1 MRTRIATVGHVDH
14 GKSTLI
20 GRLLAD
26 TGQAQPG
33 REAKVQTLCEEE
45 GRRFEFA
52 FLLDA
57 LEEEQS
63 QGITID
69 VTEVPWKFD
78 GREYVFVDTPGHRE
92 FLKKMVGGASTVD
105 AAILMLDAVEGVRD
119 TFRRQLRVLDLLGV
133 RHRIVLINKMDLAA
147 WSEDV
152 WRERLAEVRQL
163 EPNAVVLPAAAWHG
177 SNLLGRPIEMPW
189 YDGPCLAE
197 ALAAIRPEKP
207 QDEPTRFF
215 VQDIYR
221 FDDKRIYAGRV
232 GAGEV
237 RVGQV
242 LEFHPGGA
250 KTRVRSIEVFGER
263 RESAC
268 QGDSIGLTLEDPLY
282 LERGALAFDPERPPL
297 RAREAIADLFW
308 LGREALKMG
317 DAVIIKSGTS
327 SLRAEVRSIEG
338 GFEGEVEGAV
348 NMFGRVKLRFEKP
361 VAFDRFS
368 EGLGTGRF
376 VACKNGEVLGG
387 GRWVDQAQE
396 RFDHL
401 GQVLWLTGFSGAGKT
416 TLARELESR
425 LEAQGKAVV
434 VLDGDSLREGLCRDL
449 GFSPQ
454 DRSENLRRAA
464 EVAKLF
470 ADKGFTVICAFISPL
485 RGQRETA
492 REIIGAERF
501 REVFIDADLKTCEQ
515 RDVKGLYAKA
525 RRGEI
530 SNFTGIGADFEVPD
544 RPDLHIRTDRH
555 SVAECLGQLIEGVTP

>member
-33 REAKVQTLCEEE
+33 REAKVQSLCDEE

-119 TFRRQLRVLDLLGV
+119 TFRRQLRMLDLLGV
-133 RHRIVLINKMDLAA
+133 KHRIVLINKMDLTA
-147 WSEDV
+147 WSEEV
-152 WRERLAEVRQL
+152 WRERLQEVRAL
-163 EPNAVVLPAAAWHG
+163 DPGAAVLPAAAWHG

-197 ALAAIRPEKP
+197 ALAMIKPERPSEQP
-207 QDEPTRFF
+207 ARFYI
-215 VQDIYR
+215 QDIYR
-221 FDDKRIYAGRV
+221 FDEKRIYAGRMTS
-232 GAGEV
+232 GEIQ
-237 RVGQV
+237 VGQT
-242 LEFHPGGA
+242 LEFQPGNA
-250 KTRVRSIEVFGER
+250 RTRVRSIEVFGEK
-263 RESAC
+263 RESAR
-268 QGDSIGLTLEDPLY
+268 QGDSIGLTLEDPLF
-282 LERGALAFDPERPPL
+282 LERGTLAYDPERPPL
-297 RAREAIADLFW
+297 LSTEALADLFW
-308 LGREALKMG
+308 LGREPLKLG
-317 DAVIIKSGTS
+317 DTVHVKSGTS
-327 SLRAEVRSIEG
+327 VARARVRSVEG
-338 GFEGEVEGAV
+338 GFEGESAGAI
-348 NMFGRVKLRFEKP
+348 NMFGRVKLHFERP
-361 VAFDRFS
+361 LAFDRFS

-376 VACKNGEVLGG
+376 VACLNGEVLGG
-387 GRWVDQAQE
+387 GRWVDQVKE
-396 RFDHL
+396 TPL
-401 GQVLWLTGFSGAGKT
+401 GQGKVLWLTGLSGAGKT
-416 TLARELESR
+416 TLAREMEMNLQ
-425 LEAQGKAVV
+425 AHGQAVI
-434 VLDGDSLREGLCRDL
+434 VLDGDVLREGLCRDL
-449 GFSPQ
+449 GFTPS

-485 RGQRETA
+485 NVQRETA
-492 REIIGAERF
+492 REIVGTERF
-501 REVFIDADLKTCEQ
+501 REVYVDAALDVCET

-530 SNFTGIGADFEVPD
+530 RDFTGISADFEIP
-544 RPDLHIRTDRH
+544 RNPDLHLRTDRD
-555 SVAECLGQLIEGVTP
+555 SIKESLRQLIEGVTR